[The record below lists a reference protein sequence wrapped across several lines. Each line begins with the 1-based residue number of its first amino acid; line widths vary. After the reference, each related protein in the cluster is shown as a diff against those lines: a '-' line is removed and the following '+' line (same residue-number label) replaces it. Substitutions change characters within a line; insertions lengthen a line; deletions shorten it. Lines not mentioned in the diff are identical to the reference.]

1 MTAPTPTWSDSC
13 AADPEPP
20 PDDDDLAPWCK
31 WPRDLFGQHASTDR
45 LDAMT
50 VLNINPEYL

>member
-1 MTAPTPTWSDSC
+1 MTAPAWSDSC

-20 PDDDDLAPWCK
+20 PDDRDDDLAPWCK

-45 LDAMT
+45 LDGMT